1 MENKKDILENKK
13 IIIGITGSIAAYKIA
28 SLVSLLIKRKSEVHI
43 IMTQNACK
51 FITPLTFETLT
62 GNKVHLDTFDLS
74 PDQSIHHINLV
85 KNCDLFLIAP
95 ATANIIA
102 KIVHGICDDM
112 LTSTFIAYNGKKIIA
127 IIAPAM
133 NNIMYENPITQ
144 ENLKLCSKF
153 NIKIIEPMSGRLACG
168 SFGKGKLPEPEFLLE
183 EIIYE
188 IGYKKDLKGKN
199 ILITAGPTQEA
210 LDPVRYL
217 TNHSTGKMGYS
228 LAKVAANRGAN
239 VLLIS
244 GKVNLDVPHH
254 VKIINIISAKD
265 MFEVIKKEFNNYD
278 IIIKSAAVADFRPKF
293 YNENKIKKK
302 ENELNIELEKTDDIL
317 KFLGENK
324 KKGQIL
330 IGFSME
336 TTNVIE
342 NSKEKLIKKNLDMI
356 VANNLKDKGAGF
368 GTDTNKVTLITKNEN
383 KELPLMSKEDVG
395 NEIFNEILSWK

>member
-28 SLVSLLIKRKSEVHI
+28 SLVSLLIKKKSDVHI
-43 IMTQNACK
+43 IMTNNATK
-51 FITPLTFETLT
+51 FISPLTFETLT
-62 GNKVHLDTFDLS
+62 GNKVHTDTFDLS
-74 PDQSIHHINLV
+74 PDQSIHHITLV

-102 KIVHGICDDM
+102 KIVHGIADDM
-112 LTSTFIAYNGKKIIA
+112 LTSTFIAYNGKKMVS
-127 IIAPAM
+127 PAM
-133 NNIMYENPITQ
+133 NCIMYENQITQ
-144 ENLKLCSKF
+144 DNLKLCEKYG
-153 NIKIIEPMSGRLACG
+153 IKVIEPLEGRLACG
-168 SFGKGKLPEPEFLLE
+168 DTGKGKLPEPEFLLN

-188 IGYKKDLKGKN
+188 IGYKKDLNGKK

-217 TNHSTGKMGYS
+217 TNHSTGKMGYAI
-228 LAKVAANRGAN
+228 AKVAANRGAD
-239 VLLIS
+239 VILIS
-244 GKVNLDVPHH
+244 GPVNIPIPHH

-265 MFEVIKKEFNNYD
+265 MFEAVKKEFSSCD
-278 IIIKSAAVADFRPKF
+278 IIIKSAAVADYRPKF

-317 KFLGENK
+317 KYLGENK
-324 KKGQIL
+324 KGKQIL
-330 IGFSME
+330 VGFSME

-368 GTDTNKVTLITKNEN
+368 GTDTNKVTFITKNES
-383 KELPLMSKEDVG
+383 KQLPLMSKEEVG

>member
-28 SLVSLLIKRKSEVHI
+28 SLVSLLIKRKSDVHI
-43 IMTQNACK
+43 IMTNNATK
-51 FITPLTFETLT
+51 FISPLTFETLT
-62 GNKVHLDTFDLS
+62 GNKVHTDTFDLS
-74 PDQSIHHINLV
+74 PDQSIHHITLV

-102 KIVHGICDDM
+102 KIVHGIADDM
-112 LTSTFIAYNGKKIIA
+112 LTSTFIAYNGKKMVS
-127 IIAPAM
+127 PAM
-133 NNIMYENPITQ
+133 NCIMYENQITQ
-144 ENLKLCSKF
+144 DNLKLCEKYG
-153 NIKIIEPMSGRLACG
+153 IKVIEPLEGRLACG
-168 SFGKGKLPEPEFLLE
+168 DTGKGKLPEPEFLLN

-188 IGYKKDLKGKN
+188 IGYKKDLNGKK

-217 TNHSTGKMGYS
+217 TNHSTGKMGYAI
-228 LAKVAANRGAN
+228 AKVAANRGAD
-239 VLLIS
+239 VILIS
-244 GKVNLDVPHH
+244 GPVNIPIPHH

-265 MFEVIKKEFNNYD
+265 MFEAVKKEFSSCD
-278 IIIKSAAVADFRPKF
+278 IIIKSAAVADYRPKF

-317 KFLGENK
+317 KYLGENK
-324 KKGQIL
+324 KEKQIL
-330 IGFSME
+330 VGFSME

-368 GTDTNKVTLITKNEN
+368 GTDTNKVTFITKNES
-383 KELPLMSKEDVG
+383 KQLPLMSKEEVG

>member
-1 MENKKDILENKK
+1 
-13 IIIGITGSIAAYKIA
+13 
-28 SLVSLLIKRKSEVHI
+28 
-43 IMTQNACK
+43 MTQNACK

-62 GNKVHLDTFDLS
+62 GNKVHLDTFDLT

-112 LTSTFIAYNGKKIIA
+112 LTSTFIAYNGKK

-188 IGYKKDLKGKN
+188 IGYKKDLEGKN

-278 IIIKSAAVADFRPKF
+278 IIIKSAAVADYRPKF

-342 NSKEKLIKKNLDMI
+342 NSKEKLVKKNLDMI
-356 VANNLKDKGAGF
+356 VANNLKEKGAGF

-383 KELPLMSKEDVG
+383 KGLPLMSKEEVG

>member
-1 MENKKDILENKK
+1 MEKKKDILENKK
-13 IIIGITGSIAAYKIA
+13 IIIGITGSIAAYKVA

-62 GNKVHLDTFDLS
+62 GNKVHLDTFDLT

-112 LTSTFIAYNGKKIIA
+112 LTSTFIAYIGKK

-278 IIIKSAAVADFRPKF
+278 IIIKSAAVADYRPKF

-324 KKGQIL
+324 KNGQIL

-383 KELPLMSKEDVG
+383 KELPLMSKEEVG

>member
-1 MENKKDILENKK
+1 MENKQDILENKK

-28 SLVSLLIKRKSEVHI
+28 SLVSLLIKRKSDVHI
-43 IMTQNACK
+43 IMTNNATK
-51 FITPLTFETLT
+51 FISPLTFETLT
-62 GNKVHLDTFDLS
+62 GNKVHTDTFDLS
-74 PDQSIHHINLV
+74 PDQSIHHITLV

-102 KIVHGICDDM
+102 KIVHGIADDM
-112 LTSTFIAYNGKKIIA
+112 LTSTFIAYNGKKMVS
-127 IIAPAM
+127 PAM
-133 NNIMYENPITQ
+133 NCIMYENQITQ
-144 ENLKLCSKF
+144 DNLKLCEKYG
-153 NIKIIEPMSGRLACG
+153 IKVIEPLEGRLACG
-168 SFGKGKLPEPEFLLE
+168 DTGKGKLPEPEFLLN

-188 IGYKKDLKGKN
+188 IGYKKDLNGKK

-217 TNHSTGKMGYS
+217 TNHSTGKMGYAI
-228 LAKVAANRGAN
+228 AKVAANRGAD
-239 VLLIS
+239 VILIS
-244 GKVNLDVPHH
+244 GPVNIPIPHH

-265 MFEVIKKEFNNYD
+265 MFEAVKKEFSSCD
-278 IIIKSAAVADFRPKF
+278 IIIKSAAVADYRPKF

-317 KFLGENK
+317 KYLGENK
-324 KKGQIL
+324 KEKQIL
-330 IGFSME
+330 VGFSME

-368 GTDTNKVTLITKNEN
+368 GTDTNKVTFITKNES
-383 KELPLMSKEDVG
+383 KQLPLMSKEEVG